1 MQATGC
7 ILHGLEAKFG
17 VAGRPGPVCKRSI
30 CCYSKSKSK
39 CHTHAG
45 VSCQHLRRSSLR
57 TSAPAVAPAPCH
69 IRRGSKR
76 AKMAPQAGIKAIES
90 FDATF
95 ELNEEQDAALRR
107 LLATE
112 PFCQQVVRETQ
123 QPEGTQ
129 LEFTG
134 MCWDVLTA
142 PAGGAQ
148 LFCTCWSVQKLAT
161 CICCFSCFTIKTT
174 GFSLCA

>member
-1 MQATGC
+1 
-7 ILHGLEAKFG
+7 
-17 VAGRPGPVCKRSI
+17 
-30 CCYSKSKSK
+30 
-39 CHTHAG
+39 
-45 VSCQHLRRSSLR
+45 
-57 TSAPAVAPAPCH
+57 
-69 IRRGSKR
+69 
-76 AKMAPQAGIKAIES
+76 MAPQAGIKAIES

-95 ELNEEQDAALRR
+95 ELSEEQDAALRK

-134 MCWDVLTA
+134 TCWDVNSA
-142 PAGGAQ
+142 PALVS
-148 LFCTCWSVQKLAT
+148 LFGIGRLSQIA
-161 CICCFSCFTIKTT
+161 